1 MFLKLHYLL
10 AAVSLGGLLWHV
22 IGVDPTKVIFPI
34 LLASLWLLGFVP
46 YLYSWRIRSRDVQI
60 KKFYRE
66 RTIGQHTYREIDIVR
81 VDIELMHPVA
91 IKPGQYVYLRV
102 RGRDFHLSDKFQ
114 THPFM
119 ITWWD
124 SMESTPRIQD
134 VSGSKAPSIT
144 ILIQPANGLTR
155 RISNT
160 EFLQGVSFEG
170 PSGHSL
176 PLEEYENVA
185 LVAKGIGLAGI
196 LSYAK
201 HIIDLKYD
209 PKRKREVLTRKLDLY
224 WELDDNSQEDWGG
237 PFLKD
242 LQSQSKT
249 VRSRYS
255 PCREQSTDLGSYLLL
270 FYRFGVIF
278 RRRKHR
284 RQF

>member
-1 MFLKLHYLL
+1 
-10 AAVSLGGLLWHV
+10 
-22 IGVDPTKVIFPI
+22 
-34 LLASLWLLGFVP
+34 
-46 YLYSWRIRSRDVQI
+46 
-60 KKFYRE
+60 
-66 RTIGQHTYREIDIVR
+66 
-81 VDIELMHPVA
+81 
-91 IKPGQYVYLRV
+91 
-102 RGRDFHLSDKFQ
+102 
-114 THPFM
+114 M

-124 SMESTPRIQD
+124 SKESTPRIQD

-209 PKRKREVLTRKLDLY
+209 PKRKRKVLTRKLDLY

-278 RRRKHR
+278 RTRKHR

>member
-1 MFLKLHYLL
+1 
-10 AAVSLGGLLWHV
+10 
-22 IGVDPTKVIFPI
+22 
-34 LLASLWLLGFVP
+34 
-46 YLYSWRIRSRDVQI
+46 
-60 KKFYRE
+60 
-66 RTIGQHTYREIDIVR
+66 
-81 VDIELMHPVA
+81 MHPVT
-91 IKPGQYVYLRV
+91 IKPGQFVYLRV

-124 SMESTPRIQD
+124 LKESTPRLQG
-134 VSGSKAPSIT
+134 VSGSKGPSIT

-160 EFLQGVSFEG
+160 EFLQSVSFEG
-170 PSGHSL
+170 PRGRSL

-209 PKRKREVLTRKLDLY
+209 PKRKSEVLTRKLDLY

-237 PFLKD
+237 HFLKE
-242 LQSQSKT
+242 LQSRTKT
-249 VRSRYS
+249 VRPR
-255 PCREQSTDLGSYLLL
+255 
-270 FYRFGVIF
+270 
-278 RRRKHR
+278 
-284 RQF
+284 

>member
-66 RTIGQHTYREIDIVR
+66 RTIGQRTYREIDVVR

-124 SMESTPRIQD
+124 SKESTPRVQD

-209 PKRKREVLTRKLDLY
+209 PKRKRKVLTRKLDLY

-242 LQSQSKT
+242 LQSRSKT
-249 VRSRYS
+249 VRSRSS
-255 PCREQSTDLGSYLLL
+255 PC
-270 FYRFGVIF
+270 
-278 RRRKHR
+278 
-284 RQF
+284 